1 MLKRG
6 SKNAVFMRG
15 DYKPAKLY
23 KGTQLVAG
31 WSPVTKT
38 APCAWDGTYNDFLDV
53 TLKGAGKQ
61 DVPAPVNL
69 FSMQAVIQAGNCTD
83 ITIASDRLSASALGN
98 TGSVDPGNLW
108 YANGWLTFYAAGA
121 IPAGSYT
128 LALDLEILEDGATS
142 ERYIYARRD
151 DFEIMQA
158 FALPKTRSG
167 HLTFAMEIAQ
177 PLTSL
182 TVTLN
187 SSKLKV
193 SNIMV
198 VQPGTNTDTYIPYSV
213 SGPKWDAPVALQAG
227 SGTLK
232 SRSRDGAK
240 QSEVVLPVLRA
251 IPGTGIRDTAEY
263 LGGGSWRVTH
273 NVCALELSGSES
285 WTKGGDK
292 TDADGVQYSVFWM
305 YARQKLDVPEAN
317 NTRAIRVCS
326 HLPCYRTYWAPGFPE
341 GSAFS
346 ADGSGLYHNAGGYP
360 QMFGLTFK
368 KADISTLEQFKAW
381 LAAQQAAG
389 TPVTIWY
396 QRETPVTETLALGEL
411 KTYPGYTALEVTGA
425 LLPDVTAGAKAADV
439 TDAGVVQS
447 GTELYIRSGVL
458 VSQNEDRLTI
468 GG

>member
-1 MLKRG
+1 MLRRG
-6 SKNAVFMRG
+6 SNNAVFVRG

-31 WSPVTKT
+31 WSPVTKA

-53 TLKGAGKQ
+53 ALKGAGKQ

-69 FSMQAVIQAGNCTD
+69 FSMQAVIHADNSTD
-83 ITIASDRLSASALGN
+83 ISIASDRLSASAHGN
-98 TGSVDPGNLW
+98 TDSDSPGDANFS
-108 YANGWLTFYAAGA
+108 NGWLTFYAAGT

-128 LALDLEILEDGATS
+128 LALELEILEDGATND
-142 ERYIYARRD
+142 RYIYARRD

-167 HLTFAMEIAQ
+167 HVALAMEIDQ

-193 SNIMV
+193 SNIMI

-213 SGPKWDAPVALQAG
+213 PGPKWDASVTLQAG

-240 QSEVVLPVLRA
+240 QSAAALPELRA
-251 IPGTGIRDTAEY
+251 IPGTSIRDTAEH
-263 LGGGSWRVTH
+263 LGGGSWRVTR
-273 NVCALELSGSES
+273 NVCVLELSGSES
-285 WTKGGDK
+285 WAKSTDR
-292 TDADGVQYSVFWM
+292 TDAAGVEFTAFWM
-305 YARQKLDVPEAN
+305 YARSKLDVPEAN
-317 NTRAIRVCS
+317 NPRAIRVCS
-326 HLPCYRTYWAPGFPE
+326 HFPCYRTYWTPGFPE
-341 GSAFS
+341 DRTFS
-346 ADGSGLYHNAGGYP
+346 ADGPGLYHNADGYA
-360 QMFGLTFK
+360 QMFALTFK
-368 KADISTLEQFKAW
+368 KTDISTLEQLKAW

-411 KTYPGYTALEVTGA
+411 KTYPGYTALEVTGEF
-425 LLPDVTAGAKAADV
+425 LPEVTAGAKAAD
-439 TDAGVVQS
+439 TEP
-447 GTELYIRSGVL
+447 GT
-458 VSQNEDRLTI
+458 
-468 GG
+468 